1 MDEHG
6 NLTFEKTVTV
16 KSGAPVQYKFRLGT
30 GDWWVCDDNIAK
42 SLYSSPDF
50 RKSTSDAI
58 IAPDA
63 NGNWNNVLRMSALSV
78 DLGDYEEEDP
88 ELDDDAG
95 PMFSHESFSYH
106 DDSEY
111 TASSDDGVTTPNEP
125 AFRFSNAFKPAYASD
140 KDSDDMDFNDPT
152 LEHFPH
158 DNRKSIIAELQRI
171 ETATEPDRSLPG
183 GIPPSPLVSPM
194 GSTFPPAIH
203 EPESPKRRINAP
215 RAALGSFASERSHI
229 SLASIDENA
238 EEESEEEMTHNLQVT
253 DDRSLLKG
261 TFDSVDFG
269 GSKKSAG
276 SGARQVEPS
285 TPIVRLE
292 TPSDH
297 EDEGISLNT
306 ANSKTISSPEQ
317 EATSDSKAS
326 TESFTE
332 PSTEPSAVPSA
343 EPSAEPSAKPSIET
357 SLHAVEEEKQQ
368 HDWLSS
374 FLDSTGHLLSN
385 VLFGNRRNT

>member
-1 MDEHG
+1 MAQRQVVLTYQKPGTNPPVFVAGTFSNPPWQPQEMDSSVDEHG
-6 NLTFEKTVTV
+6 NHTFEKTVSV
-16 KSGAPVQYKFRLGT
+16 KSGAAIQYKFRLGT

-42 SLYSSPDF
+42 
-50 RKSTSDAI
+50 T
-58 IAPDA
+58 PDA
-63 NGNWNNVLRMSALSV
+63 HGNWNNVLRMSALSV
-78 DLGDYEEEDP
+78 DVGDFEEE
-88 ELDDDAG
+88 EEESEDAG

-125 AFRFSNAFKPAYASD
+125 TFRFPNAFKPAYAGD
-140 KDSDDMDFNDPT
+140 KNEDEIDFNDPT

-158 DNRKSIIAELQRI
+158 ENRRSIIAELQRI

-183 GIPPSPLVSPM
+183 GIAPSPLVSPM

-203 EPESPKRRINAP
+203 EPDSPKRRTNAP

-238 EEESEEEMTHNLQVT
+238 EEESEDGMTHNLQVP
-253 DDRSLLKG
+253 DDRSLKA

-269 GSKKSAG
+269 GSKKSAA
-276 SGARQVEPS
+276 SAARQVEPS

-292 TPSDH
+292 TPSGH

-306 ANSKTISSPEQ
+306 ANSKTISSPGQ
-317 EATSDSKAS
+317 ESTIDSKTF
-326 TESFTE
+326 TES
-332 PSTEPSAVPSA
+332 SVEPSAHS
-343 EPSAEPSAKPSIET
+343 ESKDSQ
-357 SLHAVEEEKQQ
+357 QQ
-368 HDWLSS
+368 HWLPS
-374 FLDSTGHLLSN
+374 FLDLTSQLFSN
-385 VLFGNRRNT
+385 VLFGNRRKT